1 MFSSI
6 LSRNREETSFQSW
19 YNKKTGDQLT
29 PAEQKIQKSV
39 GIAEMIFGPIAGVV
53 SAEATAG
60 SSVIAGYYLMADGA
74 YLYAEADNGRKAR
87 PLFFFANLLD
97 PSLIDLNKTTTIPFM
112 SPY

>member
-29 PAEQKIQKSV
+29 PAEQKMQKSI
-39 GIAEMIFGPIAGVV
+39 GIAEMIFGSIAAVV
-53 SAEATAG
+53 S
-60 SSVIAGYYLMADGA
+60 
-74 YLYAEADNGRKAR
+74 AEADNGRKAR
-87 PLFFFANLLD
+87 PLFFFANLLG